1 MKTSR
6 TRSLTSKLVLFLIAF
21 SIPALLAVEVSVL
34 SFEYAAVVGA
44 LDGGALD
51 REAKELAQQISVRLD
66 DPPEEI
72 RLRLNNAR
80 LMLQDPHSTWIGE
93 PYVLTELSVEPI
105 RITLRRANGSLWV
118 AANGDVMVA
127 ESGAHRWKSEAVVP
141 GAPEFVRIELA
152 LSPPWRRMQ
161 SVFSFEWPVMVA
173 CLLLVGV
180 GAGIFLHRVVLRRL
194 DRIAV
199 AAEGWSRERFASQ
212 LKDDSS
218 DEIGALTRRL
228 NHVAGALRARM
239 EERARL
245 AVLEE
250 RERLAQDLHDSV
262 KQHGFALELQLGALA
277 AVLPKFLSCSINE
290 FNNSS
295 AFRALE
301 ESQLLSVQIRRDLD
315 IILGQLRISDDS
327 VEGVM
332 LDEALSGRIDDFTRR
347 SGISC
352 SFQARC
358 DKPSNLSATDL
369 AGALRIVDEALA
381 NVWRHSGATHARIVL
396 NGFAGAY
403 QLEIIDNGCGFELAS
418 ALLKDSMGL
427 KNLSDRAR
435 RLPSGRLNIH
445 TAVANARA
453 HSLDKNIGEN
463 IDKSSGDQ
471 MTSNEGIGTKVEL
484 QWLE

>member
-1 MKTSR
+1 MKASR
-6 TRSLTSKLVLFLIAF
+6 TRSLTAKLVLFLIAF
-21 SIPALLAVEVSVL
+21 SIPALLVVEVSVL
-34 SFEYAAVVGA
+34 SFEYAAVARA
-44 LDGGALD
+44 LDAGALD
-51 REAKELAQQISVRLD
+51 REAQALAQGIAVHLE

-80 LMLQDPHSTWIGE
+80 LMLQDPHSTWLGE
-93 PYVLTELSVEPI
+93 PFVLTELSVEPI

-118 AANGDVMVA
+118 AATGAAMVA
-127 ESGAHRWKSEAVVP
+127 ERGAQRWKSEAVVP

-152 LSPPWRRMQ
+152 LSAPWRRMQ

-173 CLLLVGV
+173 CLLLVGI

-199 AAEGWSRERFASQ
+199 AAEGWSRERFATQ

-228 NHVAGALRARM
+228 NHVASALRARM

-277 AVLPKFLSCSINE
+277 AVLPKFLSCSQSE
-290 FNNSS
+290 FNGSP

-315 IILGQLRISDDS
+315 IILGQLRISETA
-327 VEGVM
+327 VEVVM
-332 LDEALSGRIDDFTRR
+332 LEEALSGRSDDFTRR
-347 SGISC
+347 SGIHC
-352 SFQARC
+352 SFEAAC
-358 DKPSNLSATDL
+358 DKPSSLSATDL

-381 NVWRHSGATHARIVL
+381 NVWRHSGATQVQIMLR
-396 NGFAGAY
+396 GFAGSY
-403 QLEIIDNGCGFELAS
+403 QLEIIDNGSGFELAA

-445 TAVANARA
+445 TAIA
-453 HSLDKNIGEN
+453 SGEQ
-463 IDKSSGDQ
+463 I
-471 MTSNEGIGTKVEL
+471 TRNERIGTKVEL
-484 QWLE
+484 QWLES

>member
-1 MKTSR
+1 MKASR
-6 TRSLTSKLVLFLIAF
+6 TRSLTAKLVLFLIAF

-34 SFEYAAVVGA
+34 SFEYAAVARA
-44 LDGGALD
+44 LNGGALQ
-51 REAKELAQQISVRLD
+51 REAESLAQQISMHLE

-80 LMLQDPHSTWIGE
+80 LTLQDPHSTWLSE
-93 PYVLTELSVEPI
+93 PFVLAELSTEPI
-105 RITLRRANGSLWV
+105 RITLRRADGSLWV
-118 AANGDVMVA
+118 AAAGATTVA
-127 ESGAHRWKSEAVVP
+127 EAGAQRWKAQSPVP
-141 GAPEFVRIELA
+141 GAEEFVRIELA

-199 AAEGWSRERFASQ
+199 AAEGWSRERFATP
-212 LKDDSS
+212 LKDESR

-228 NHVAGALRARM
+228 NHVAMALRARM

-277 AVLPKFLSCSINE
+277 AVLPKFL
-290 FNNSS
+290 NSS
-295 AFRALE
+295 VHDFSRSPAFQALE
-301 ESQLLSVQIRRDLD
+301 EAQQLSVQIRRDLD
-315 IILGQLRISDDS
+315 IILGQLRVS
-327 VEGVM
+327 
-332 LDEALSGRIDDFTRR
+332 DEAGEVVTLDDALRRRSEDFSRR
-347 SGISC
+347 SGIAC
-352 SFQARC
+352 DFQHKC
-358 DKPSNLSATDL
+358 DKPSNLGAPDL

-381 NVWRHSGATHARIVL
+381 NVWRHSGATQVNIVL
-396 NGFAGAY
+396 RGSAGAY
-403 QLEIIDNGCGFELAS
+403 QLDISDNGCGFELAT

-435 RLPSGRLNIH
+435 RLPTGSLNIH
-445 TAVANARA
+445 TGNKSRA
-453 HSLDKNIGEN
+453 EN
-463 IDKSSGDQ
+463 
-471 MTSNEGIGTKVEL
+471 GTKVEL

>member
-1 MKTSR
+1 MKASR
-6 TRSLTSKLVLFLIAF
+6 TRSLTAKLVLFLIIF

-34 SFEYAAVVGA
+34 SFEYAEVARA
-44 LDGGALD
+44 LDDGVLD
-51 REAKELAQQISVRLD
+51 REAKALAQQISMHLE

-80 LMLQDPHSTWIGE
+80 LTLQDPHSTWLSD
-93 PYVLTELSVEPI
+93 PFVLAELSTEPI

-118 AANGDVMVA
+118 AAAGAAIVA
-127 ESGAHRWKSEAVVP
+127 ENGARRWKSEAMVP

-152 LSPPWRRMQ
+152 LSPPWHRMQ

-199 AAEGWSRERFASQ
+199 AAEGWSRERFATQ
-212 LKDDSS
+212 LKDESS

-228 NHVAGALRARM
+228 NHVASALRARM

-277 AVLPKFLSCSINE
+277 AVLPKYLSCSLRE
-290 FNNSS
+290 FNTSS
-295 AFRALE
+295 AYLALE
-301 ESQLLSVQIRRDLD
+301 EAQLLSVQIRRDLD
-315 IILGQLRISDDS
+315 IILGQLRLADDS
-327 VEGVM
+327 VEAVM
-332 LDEALSGRIDDFTRR
+332 LDEALRGRSDDFSRR
-347 SGISC
+347 SGIRC
-352 SFQARC
+352 TFHATC
-358 DKPSNLSATDL
+358 DKPSSLSATDL

-381 NVWRHSGATHARIVL
+381 NVWRHSGASEVSIVL
-396 NGFAGAY
+396 HGFAGAY
-403 QLEIIDNGCGFELAS
+403 QLEIIDNGHGFELAS

-445 TAVANARA
+445 TASAPASDQA
-453 HSLDKNIGEN
+453 LGE
-463 IDKSSGDQ
+463 K
-471 MTSNEGIGTKVEL
+471 MTSNDRIGTKVEL

>member
-1 MKTSR
+1 MKASK
-6 TRSLTSKLVLFLIAF
+6 TRSLTAKLVLFLVAF

-34 SFEYAAVVGA
+34 SFEYASVARA
-44 LDGGALD
+44 LDEGALD
-51 REAKELAQQISVRLD
+51 REATELAQQISVHLE

-80 LMLQDPHSTWIGE
+80 LTLQDPHSTWLSE
-93 PYVLTELSVEPI
+93 PFVLAELSVEPI

-118 AANGDVMVA
+118 AAAGAAMVA
-127 ESGAHRWKSEAVVP
+127 ENGAQRWKSEAIVP
-141 GAPEFVRIELA
+141 GAEEFVRIELA

-199 AAEGWSRERFASQ
+199 AAEGWSRERFATQ
-212 LKDDSS
+212 LKDDSH

-228 NHVAGALRARM
+228 NHVASALRARM

-277 AVLPKFLSCSINE
+277 AVLPKLLSGSQAE
-290 FNNSS
+290 FNSS
-295 AFRALE
+295 PAFRALE

-315 IILGQLRISDDS
+315 IILGQLRVADNF
-327 VEGVM
+327 VEVVS
-332 LDEALSGRIDDFTRR
+332 LEDALSGRSEDFTRR
-347 SGISC
+347 SGIAC
-352 SFQARC
+352 SFTALC
-358 DKPSNLSATDL
+358 DKPSCLSATDL

-381 NVWRHSGATHARIVL
+381 NVWRHSAATQASIVL
-396 NGFAGAY
+396 HSFAGAY
-403 QLEIIDNGCGFELAS
+403 RLEIVDNGRGFDLAT

-445 TAVANARA
+445 TAPMPANDQAIDEIGG
-453 HSLDKNIGEN
+453 DKKTGTERV
-463 IDKSSGDQ
+463 
-471 MTSNEGIGTKVEL
+471 GTKVEL

>member
-6 TRSLTSKLVLFLIAF
+6 TRSLTAKLVLFLIAF

-34 SFEYAAVVGA
+34 SFEYEAVVAA
-44 LDGGALD
+44 LNGGALD
-51 REAKELAQQISVRLD
+51 REAQNLAQEISPRLE

-80 LMLQDPHSTWIGE
+80 LMLQDPHSTWLGE
-93 PYVLTELSVEPI
+93 PFVLAELSVEPI

-118 AANGDVMVA
+118 AATGAAMVA
-127 ESGAHRWKSEAVVP
+127 ESGAQRWKSEAVVP

-173 CLLLVGV
+173 SLLLVGV

-228 NHVAGALRARM
+228 NHVASALRARM

-277 AVLPKFLSCSINE
+277 AVLPKFLSGSQLD
-290 FNNSS
+290 FNSS
-295 AFRALE
+295 PAFRALE

-315 IILGQLRISDDS
+315 IILGQLRISEDSMEVVMDD
-327 VEGVM
+327 
-332 LDEALSGRIDDFTRR
+332 ALSGRSDDFTRR
-347 SGISC
+347 SGIHC
-352 SFQARC
+352 SFEAAC
-358 DKPSNLSATDL
+358 DKPSGLSATDL

-381 NVWRHSGATHARIVL
+381 NVWRHSGATQVQIMLR
-396 NGFAGAY
+396 GFAGAY
-403 QLEIIDNGCGFELAS
+403 QLEIIDNGKGFELAT

-445 TAVANARA
+445 TAVA
-453 HSLDKNIGEN
+453 SGEQ
-463 IDKSSGDQ
+463 I
-471 MTSNEGIGTKVEL
+471 TSNERIGTKVEL
-484 QWLE
+484 QWLES

>member
-1 MKTSR
+1 MKASR
-6 TRSLTSKLVLFLIAF
+6 TRSLTAKLVLFLIAF
-21 SIPALLAVEVSVL
+21 SIPALLAVEVAVL
-34 SFEYAAVVGA
+34 SFEYAAVAQA

-51 REAKELAQQISVRLD
+51 RETQSLAQQISVHLE

-80 LMLQDPHSTWIGE
+80 LMLQDPHSTWLSD
-93 PYVLTELSVEPI
+93 PFVLAELSAEPI

-118 AANGDVMVA
+118 AAAGAAMVA
-127 ESGAHRWKSEAVVP
+127 ESGARRWKSEAMVP
-141 GAPEFVRIELA
+141 GAEEFVRIELA

-199 AAEGWSRERFASQ
+199 AAEGWSRERFATQ
-212 LKDDSS
+212 LKDESS

-228 NHVAGALRARM
+228 NHVASALRARM
-239 EERARL
+239 DERARL

-277 AVLPKFLSCSINE
+277 AVLPKFLSCTPLE
-290 FNNSS
+290 FNSS
-295 AFRALE
+295 PAFRALE

-315 IILGQLRISDDS
+315 IILGQLRLSDDS
-327 VEGVM
+327 VEIVM
-332 LDEALSGRIDDFTRR
+332 LDAALTGRSEDFSRR
-347 SGISC
+347 SGIAC
-352 SFQARC
+352 NFQASC
-358 DKPSNLSATDL
+358 DKTSSLSATDL
-369 AGALRIVDEALA
+369 ADALRIVDEALA
-381 NVWRHSGATHARIVL
+381 NVWRHSGATQVSIVL
-396 NGFAGAY
+396 RGFAGAY
-403 QLEIIDNGCGFELAS
+403 QLEIIDNGCGFELAA
-418 ALLKDSMGL
+418 ALQKDSMGL

-435 RLPSGRLNIH
+435 RLPSGRLNID
-445 TAVANARA
+445 TAAT
-453 HSLDKNIGEN
+453 SLSDQ
-463 IDKSSGDQ
+463 SSDESKGAK
-471 MTSNEGIGTKVEL
+471 MTSNERNGTKVDL
-484 QWLE
+484 QWQE

>member
-1 MKTSR
+1 MKASR
-6 TRSLTSKLVLFLIAF
+6 TRSLTAKLVLFLIAF

-34 SFEYAAVVGA
+34 SFEYASVARA
-44 LDGGALD
+44 LDGGALQ
-51 REAKELAQQISVRLD
+51 REAQALAKQISQHLE

-80 LMLQDPHSTWIGE
+80 LMLQDPHSDWLSE
-93 PYVLTELSVEPI
+93 PFVLAELSVEPI
-105 RITLRRANGSLWV
+105 RVTLRRADGSLWV
-118 AANGDVMVA
+118 AAAGATTVA
-127 ESGAHRWKSEAVVP
+127 EVGAQRWKAEAIVP
-141 GAPEFVRIELA
+141 RAAEFVRIELA

-199 AAEGWSRERFASQ
+199 AAEGWSRERFATQ
-212 LKDDSS
+212 LKDESR

-228 NHVAGALRARM
+228 NHVATALRARM

-277 AVLPKFLSCSINE
+277 AVLPKFLSCSTLE
-290 FNNSS
+290 FCSS
-295 AFRALE
+295 PAFKALE
-301 ESQLLSVQIRRDLD
+301 EAQQLSVQIRRDLD
-315 IILGQLRISDDS
+315 IILGQLRVSAESGEVVTLDDA
-327 VEGVM
+327 VLRRCE
-332 LDEALSGRIDDFTRR
+332 DFSRR
-347 SGISC
+347 SGIAC
-352 SFQARC
+352 DFQIKCERQ
-358 DKPSNLSATDL
+358 SNLGAPDL

-381 NVWRHSGATHARIVL
+381 NIWRHSGATQVRIL
-396 NGFAGAY
+396 LHEFAGTY
-403 QLEIIDNGCGFELAS
+403 RLEIADNGCGFELAT
-418 ALLKDSMGL
+418 ALQKDSMGL

-445 TAVANARA
+445 TG
-453 HSLDKNIGEN
+453 S
-463 IDKSSGDQ
+463 KSPSE
-471 MTSNEGIGTKVEL
+471 MGTKVEL

>member
-1 MKTSR
+1 MKAWR
-6 TRSLTSKLVLFLIAF
+6 TRSLTLKLVLFLIAF

-34 SFEYAAVVGA
+34 SFEYAKVARA
-44 LDGGALD
+44 LDGGALE
-51 REAKELAQQISVRLD
+51 REAHTLAQQISQHLE

-80 LMLQDPHSTWIGE
+80 LTLQDPHSSWLSE
-93 PYVLTELSVEPI
+93 PFVLAELSVEPI
-105 RITLRRANGSLWV
+105 RITLRRADGSLWV
-118 AANGDVMVA
+118 AAAGATTVA
-127 ESGAHRWKSEAVVP
+127 EAGAQRWKAEAAVP
-141 GAPEFVRIELA
+141 RAAEFIRIELA

-199 AAEGWSRERFASQ
+199 AAEGWSRERFATP
-212 LKDDSS
+212 LKDESS

-228 NHVAGALRARM
+228 NDVATALRVRM
-239 EERARL
+239 DEGARL

-277 AVLPKFLSCSINE
+277 AVLPKFLSCTTQE
-290 FNNSS
+290 FNRSP
-295 AFRALE
+295 AFQALE
-301 ESQLLSVQIRRDLD
+301 EAQQLSLQIRRDLD
-315 IILGQLRISDDS
+315 VILGQLRVSDVSLEVIALDDALRRRSDDFS
-327 VEGVM
+327 
-332 LDEALSGRIDDFTRR
+332 RR
-347 SGISC
+347 SGIAC
-352 SFQARC
+352 DFQARC
-358 DKPSNLSATDL
+358 ETPSSLGATDL

-381 NVWRHSGATHARIVL
+381 NVWRHSGATQVQIVL
-396 NGFAGAY
+396 HEIAGAY
-403 QLEIIDNGCGFELAS
+403 QLDIIDNGCGFELAT

-445 TAVANARA
+445 TGGQRLAE
-453 HSLDKNIGEN
+453 K
-463 IDKSSGDQ
+463 
-471 MTSNEGIGTKVEL
+471 GTKVEL
-484 QWLE
+484 IWLE

>member
-6 TRSLTSKLVLFLIAF
+6 TRSLTAKLVLFLIAF

-34 SFEYAAVVGA
+34 SFEYEAVVAA
-44 LDGGALD
+44 LNGGALD
-51 REAKELAQQISVRLD
+51 REAQNLAQEISPRLE

-80 LMLQDPHSTWIGE
+80 LMLQDPHSTWLGE
-93 PYVLTELSVEPI
+93 PFVLAELSVEPI

-118 AANGDVMVA
+118 AATGAAMVA
-127 ESGAHRWKSEAVVP
+127 ESGAQRWKSEAVVP

-173 CLLLVGV
+173 SLLLVGV

-228 NHVAGALRARM
+228 NHVASALRARM

-277 AVLPKFLSCSINE
+277 AVFPKFLSGSQLD
-290 FNNSS
+290 FNSS
-295 AFRALE
+295 PAFRALE

-315 IILGQLRISDDS
+315 IILGQLRISEDSMEVVMDD
-327 VEGVM
+327 
-332 LDEALSGRIDDFTRR
+332 ALSGRSDDFTRR
-347 SGISC
+347 SGIHC
-352 SFQARC
+352 SFEAAC
-358 DKPSNLSATDL
+358 DKPSGLSATDL

-381 NVWRHSGATHARIVL
+381 NVWRHSGATQVQIMLR
-396 NGFAGAY
+396 GFAGAY
-403 QLEIIDNGCGFELAS
+403 QLEIIDNGKGFELAT

-445 TAVANARA
+445 TAVA
-453 HSLDKNIGEN
+453 SGEQ
-463 IDKSSGDQ
+463 I
-471 MTSNEGIGTKVEL
+471 TSNERIGTKVEL
-484 QWLE
+484 QWLES

>member
-1 MKTSR
+1 MKASR
-6 TRSLTSKLVLFLIAF
+6 TRSLTAKLVLFLVAF

-34 SFEYAAVVGA
+34 SFEYAGVARA
-44 LDGGALD
+44 LNGGALN
-51 REAKELAQQISVRLD
+51 REARSLAQQISVHLE

-80 LMLQDPHSTWIGE
+80 LMLQDPHSEWLGE
-93 PYVLTELSVEPI
+93 PFVLAELSAEPI

-118 AANGDVMVA
+118 AASGAAVVA
-127 ESGAHRWKSEAVVP
+127 ETGAQRWTTEAMVP
-141 GAPEFVRIELA
+141 GAPEFIRIELA

-194 DRIAV
+194 DRIAL
-199 AAEGWSRERFASQ
+199 AAEGWSRERFATQ
-212 LKDDSS
+212 LKDESR

-228 NHVAGALRARM
+228 NHVASALRARM

-277 AVLPKFLSCSINE
+277 AVLPKFLSCSQLE
-290 FNNSS
+290 FSS
-295 AFRALE
+295 SPAFLALE
-301 ESQLLSVQIRRDLD
+301 EAQLLSVQIRRDLD
-315 IILGQLRISDDS
+315 VILGQLRLPDDS
-327 VEGVM
+327 IAIVA
-332 LDEALSGRIDDFTRR
+332 LDDALRGRSEDFSRR
-347 SGISC
+347 SGIPC
-352 SFQARC
+352 SFQATC
-358 DKPSNLSATDL
+358 DKPSSLSATDL

-381 NVWRHSGATHARIVL
+381 NVWRHSGASQVNIAL
-396 NGFAGAY
+396 QGSAGAY
-403 QLEIIDNGCGFELAS
+403 QLEVIDNGRGFDLAS

-427 KNLSDRAR
+427 KNLSGRAR

-445 TAVANARA
+445 TATASSSDQFA
-453 HSLDKNIGEN
+453 GE
-463 IDKSSGDQ
+463 K
-471 MTSNEGIGTKVEL
+471 MPSNEHNGTKVEL
-484 QWLE
+484 QWQD

>member
-1 MKTSR
+1 MKTSKM
-6 TRSLTSKLVLFLIAF
+6 RSLTAKLVLFLIAF

-34 SFEYAAVVGA
+34 SFEYQAVVSA
-44 LDGGALD
+44 LNGGALD
-51 REAKELAQQISVRLD
+51 REAKTLAQEISLRLE

-80 LMLQDPHSTWIGE
+80 LMLQDPHSTWLGE
-93 PYVLTELSVEPI
+93 PFVLAELSVEPI

-118 AANGDVMVA
+118 AATGAAMVA
-127 ESGAHRWKSEAVVP
+127 ERGARRWKSEAVVP

-228 NHVAGALRARM
+228 NHVASALRARM

-277 AVLPKFLSCSINE
+277 AVLPKFLSGSQSE
-290 FNNSS
+290 FTPSDFNGSP

-315 IILGQLRISDDS
+315 IILGQLRIPEDV
-327 VEGVM
+327 VEVVM
-332 LDEALSGRIDDFTRR
+332 LDDALSGRSDDFTRR
-347 SGISC
+347 SGIHC
-352 SFQARC
+352 SFQCAC
-358 DKPSNLSATDL
+358 DKPSSLSATDL

-381 NVWRHSGATHARIVL
+381 NVWRHSGATQVHIVL
-396 NGFAGAY
+396 RGLAGAY
-403 QLEIIDNGCGFELAS
+403 QLEIIDNGNGFELAA

-445 TAVANARA
+445 TAAA
-453 HSLDKNIGEN
+453 HGEH
-463 IDKSSGDQ
+463 I
-471 MTSNEGIGTKVEL
+471 TSNERIGTKVEL
-484 QWLE
+484 KWLES

>member
-1 MKTSR
+1 MKASR
-6 TRSLTSKLVLFLIAF
+6 TRSLTAKLVLFLIAF

-34 SFEYAAVVGA
+34 SFEYASVARA
-44 LDGGALD
+44 LDSGALD
-51 REAKELAQQISVRLD
+51 REAKSLAQQISVHLE

-80 LMLQDPHSTWIGE
+80 LMLQDPHSTWLSE
-93 PYVLTELSVEPI
+93 PFVLAELSVEPI

-118 AANGDVMVA
+118 AATGAAMVA
-127 ESGAHRWKSEAVVP
+127 ESGAQRWKSDSIVP
-141 GAPEFVRIELA
+141 GAEEFVRIELA

-161 SVFSFEWPVMVA
+161 SMFSYEWPVMVA

-199 AAEGWSRERFASQ
+199 AAEGWSRERFATQ
-212 LKDDSS
+212 LKDESR

-228 NHVAGALRARM
+228 NHVASALRARM
-239 EERARL
+239 DERARL

-277 AVLPKFLSCSINE
+277 AVLPKFLSCSQQE
-290 FNNSS
+290 FNSS
-295 AFRALE
+295 PAFRALE

-315 IILGQLRISDDS
+315 VILGQLRVADDS
-327 VEGVM
+327 IEVVSLE
-332 LDEALSGRIDDFTRR
+332 EALSGRSDDFARR
-347 SGISC
+347 SGIAC
-352 SFQARC
+352 SFQASC
-358 DKPSNLSATDL
+358 DKPSSLSATDF

-381 NVWRHSGATHARIVL
+381 NVWRHSGATQAKIVL
-396 NGFAGAY
+396 QGFAGAY
-403 QLEIIDNGCGFELAS
+403 VLEVIDNGRGFELAA
-418 ALLKDSMGL
+418 ALHKDTMGL

-445 TAVANARA
+445 TALAPSNAQA
-453 HSLDKNIGEN
+453 IDAICGE
-463 IDKSSGDQ
+463 K
-471 MTSNEGIGTKVEL
+471 MTDNERVGTKVEL
-484 QWLE
+484 LWLE